1 MKKPAGGYAY
11 SGEPTRNPLRF
22 LLALWRVSRDLGRT
36 DEAGIVEIGFARSR
50 LGRRFARW
58 EQVIERLEAD
68 PRTARMLRAERRFG
82 PIDVEALA
90 RLPEGTLGRVFADH
104 CRARGL
110 DPNLVRIPG
119 DGGVDRLLDRMY
131 ATHDVWHVAT
141 GWGNDETG
149 EVGLGGFYLAQLE
162 APFFLFLL
170 AFVAL
175 NTVFVAPETLRSRMD
190 ALVAGY
196 RAGRR
201 AEPLFAAD
209 WEELFATPLPEVRL
223 RLGLEGAEIVGAGIR
238 TAA

>member
-1 MKKPAGGYAY
+1 VKPPTGAYAY

-22 LLALWRVSRDLGRT
+22 LLALWRVTRDLGRT
-36 DEAGIVEIGFARSR
+36 EEAAIVEIGFARSR

-58 EQVIERLEAD
+58 ERVLERLEAD
-68 PRTARMLRAERRFG
+68 PRTAAVLRAQRRLG
-82 PIDVEALA
+82 PIDVDALA
-90 RLPEGTLGRVFADH
+90 RLPEGTLGRVFAQH

-119 DGGVDRLLDRMY
+119 EGPVDRLLDRMY
-131 ATHDVWHVAT
+131 ATHDLWHVTT

-170 AFVAL
+170 AFIAL
-175 NTVFVAPETLRSRMD
+175 NTVFVAPDTLRARMD

-209 WEELFATPLPEVRL
+209 FEALFATPLVEVRR
-223 RLGLEGAEIVGAGIR
+223 RLGLEGAEIVGDGIR
-238 TAA
+238 SAA

>member
-1 MKKPAGGYAY
+1 
-11 SGEPTRNPLRF
+11 
-22 LLALWRVSRDLGRT
+22 
-36 DEAGIVEIGFARSR
+36 
-50 LGRRFARW
+50 
-58 EQVIERLEAD
+58 
-68 PRTARMLRAERRFG
+68 
-82 PIDVEALA
+82 
-90 RLPEGTLGRVFADH
+90 
-104 CRARGL
+104 
-110 DPNLVRIPG
+110 
-119 DGGVDRLLDRMY
+119 
-131 ATHDVWHVAT
+131 VAT